1 MSGKHDDRL
10 REQCHAEQ
18 ATASASGDSQRGG
31 RLRRLRDRL
40 RAWWR
45 NPSIMR
51 AFFVYALVWLV
62 AASAVTLIAI
72 DALMEVYYRVSEEHR
87 SEHVEVNVGPYIYDA
102 QADELLRA
110 TPVYLQDF
118 YEQVVFVAFVNS
130 AQNYSSAGVVAG
142 GWNRDMQVVDA
153 TMGLLRSDPSYRVS
167 DWGGNYT
174 EDDYLQTDGTPY
186 DSEAT
191 VSVSDLPAYDARER
205 AERLQTV
212 EEFANTNL
220 GEDVV
225 LSNVA
230 YYVSLDEAS
239 YLTWIDWTLR
249 LVAGVGV
256 PIVAFGGLAV
266 LLFRRFYRRHIGGPL
281 SVLEAAADRIA
292 RQDLDFQIGAV
303 RGREL
308 GRLGA
313 AMEGMRSSLL
323 ATQRELW
330 RTAEDRRRLN
340 AAFAHDL
347 RTPVTVLKGTLEM
360 ARIKA
365 DRAGSGEDVRKTL
378 DTLSGQADRLESYA
392 QLMSRVT
399 KLEDR
404 EVMRSACAPSDVARV
419 LERQAAGYVATRGNG
434 CKLLFSLGGGMR
446 AAGAGD
452 GGVAAPDAGGAAEP
466 CPGHAAAPDAG
477 HAAGAGVGHAAGA
490 GVEHAAEPCPGH
502 AAAPCPEPLSIDMQ
516 LVEEVL
522 GNLLGNACDHAR
534 SKVAV
539 SVDLLQPEQGS
550 LAAGA
555 RGDVRLEL
563 VVTDDGRGFTAEALH
578 HGCDPFYSEAK
589 SAEHFGLGLNIA
601 RTLARLH
608 GGAVKLGNLEGGGAC
623 VTATF
628 AVDTNEENR

>member
-1 MSGKHDDRL
+1 MSGRQDDRL
-10 REQCHAEQ
+10 REQGQAER
-18 ATASASGDSQRGG
+18 ATASAAGDSQRGG

-40 RAWWR
+40 RVWWR

-62 AASAVTLIAI
+62 AASAVTLVAI

-87 SEHVEVNVGPYIYDA
+87 SEHVEVNAGPYIYDA
-102 QADELLRA
+102 QTDELLRA

-142 GWNRDMQVVDA
+142 GWNRDMQAVDA
-153 TMGLLRSDPSYRVS
+153 TMELLRSDPSYRVS

-174 EDDYLQTDGTPY
+174 ENDYLQTDGTPY
-186 DSEAT
+186 DPEAT

-360 ARIKA
+360 ARMKA

-404 EVMRSACAPSDVARV
+404 EVVRSACAPSDVARV
-419 LERQAAGYVATRGNG
+419 LERQAAGYVATSGNG
-434 CKLLFSLGGGMR
+434 CKLLFSLGDGMR

-452 GGVAAPDAGGAAEP
+452 GGAAAPDAGG
-466 CPGHAAAPDAG
+466 
-477 HAAGAGVGHAAGA
+477 AAGA
-490 GVEHAAEPCPGH
+490 GVEHAAGPCLEH
-502 AAAPCPEPLSIDMQ
+502 AAAPDAEHAAEPCPELLSIDMQ

-539 SVDLLQPEQGS
+539 SVDLLHPEQGS

-555 RGDVRLEL
+555 RGDVCLEL

-608 GGAVKLGNLEGGGAC
+608 GGAVDLGNLEGGGAC

>member
-1 MSGKHDDRL
+1 MSGRQDDRL
-10 REQCHAEQ
+10 QEQDQAER
-18 ATASASGDSQRGG
+18 ATASAVGDSQRGG

-40 RAWWR
+40 RVWWR

-62 AASAVTLIAI
+62 AASAVTLVAI

-87 SEHVEVNVGPYIYDA
+87 SEHVEVNAGPYIYDA
-102 QADELLRA
+102 QTDELLRA

-130 AQNYSSAGVVAG
+130 AQSYSSAGVVAG
-142 GWNRDMQVVDA
+142 GWNRDMQAVDA
-153 TMGLLRSDPSYRVS
+153 TMELLRSDPSYRVS

-174 EDDYLQTDGTPY
+174 ENDYLQTDGTPY
-186 DSEAT
+186 DPEAT

-239 YLTWIDWTLR
+239 YLTWIGWTLR

-360 ARIKA
+360 ARMKA
-365 DRAGSGEDVRKTL
+365 NRAGSGEDVRKTL

-434 CKLLFSLGGGMR
+434 CKLLFSLGDGMR

-452 GGVAAPDAGGAAEP
+452 GSVAVPDAGGAVGAGDGHVVVP
-466 CPGHAAAPDAG
+466 CP
-477 HAAGAGVGHAAGA
+477 
-490 GVEHAAEPCPGH
+490 ERAAES
-502 AAAPCPEPLSIDMQ
+502 CPEPLSIDMQ

-539 SVDLLQPEQGS
+539 SVDLLQSERGS
-550 LAAGA
+550 LPAES
-555 RGDVRLEL
+555 RNDVRLEL
-563 VVTDDGRGFTAEALH
+563 VVTDDGRGFTVEALH

-608 GGAVKLGNLEGGGAC
+608 GGAVELGNLEGGGAC

>member
-1 MSGKHDDRL
+1 MSGRQDDRL
-10 REQCHAEQ
+10 REQGQAERV
-18 ATASASGDSQRGG
+18 TASATGDSQRGG

-40 RAWWR
+40 RVWWR

-62 AASAVTLIAI
+62 AASAVTLVAI

-87 SEHVEVNVGPYIYDA
+87 SEHVEVNAGPYIYDA
-102 QADELLRA
+102 QTDELLRA

-142 GWNRDMQVVDA
+142 GWNRDMQAVDA
-153 TMGLLRSDPSYRVS
+153 TMELLRSDPSYRVS

-174 EDDYLQTDGTPY
+174 ENDYLQTDGTPY
-186 DSEAT
+186 DPEAT

-308 GRLGA
+308 GRLGT

-360 ARIKA
+360 ARMKA
-365 DRAGSGEDVRKTL
+365 NRAGSGEDVRKTL

-404 EVMRSACAPSDVARV
+404 EVMRSACAPSDVARI

-434 CKLLFSLGGGMR
+434 CKLLFSLGDAMR

-452 GGVAAPDAGGAAEP
+452 GSVAVPDAGG
-466 CPGHAAAPDAG
+466 
-477 HAAGAGVGHAAGA
+477 AAGAGVGHAA
-490 GVEHAAEPCPGH
+490 VPCPERAAEPDAER
-502 AAAPCPEPLSIDMQ
+502 AAEPCPEPLSIDMQ

-608 GGAVKLGNLEGGGAC
+608 GGAVELGNLEGGGAC

>member
-1 MSGKHDDRL
+1 MSGKQDDRL

-18 ATASASGDSQRGG
+18 ATASAAGDSQRGG

-87 SEHVEVNVGPYIYDA
+87 SEHVEVNAGPYIYDA

-130 AQNYSSAGVVAG
+130 AQNYSSTGVVAG
-142 GWNRDMQVVDA
+142 DWNRDMQVVDA
-153 TMGLLRSDPSYRVS
+153 TMELLRSDPSYRVS

-186 DSEAT
+186 DPEAT

-308 GRLGA
+308 RRLGA

-434 CKLLFSLGGGMR
+434 CKLLFSLGDGMR
-446 AAGAGD
+446 AAGVGD
-452 GGVAAPDAGGAAEP
+452 GGAAAPDAGG
-466 CPGHAAAPDAG
+466 
-477 HAAGAGVGHAAGA
+477 AAGA
-490 GVEHAAEPCPGH
+490 GVEHAAGPCLEH
-502 AAAPCPEPLSIDMQ
+502 AAVPDAEHAAEPCPEPLSIDMQ

-539 SVDLLQPEQGS
+539 SVDLLRPKQGS

-563 VVTDDGRGFTAEALH
+563 VITDDGRGFTAEALH

-608 GGAVKLGNLEGGGAC
+608 GGAVELGNLEGGGAC

>member
-1 MSGKHDDRL
+1 MSGKQDDRL

-18 ATASASGDSQRGG
+18 ATASAAGDSQRGG

-87 SEHVEVNVGPYIYDA
+87 SEHVEVNAGPYIYDA

-153 TMGLLRSDPSYRVS
+153 TMELLRSDPSYRVS

-186 DSEAT
+186 DPEAT

-239 YLTWIDWTLR
+239 YLTWVDWTLR

-281 SVLEAAADRIA
+281 AVLEAAADRIA

-434 CKLLFSLGGGMR
+434 CKLLFSLGDGMR

-452 GGVAAPDAGGAAEP
+452 GGAAAPDAGGAP
-466 CPGHAAAPDAG
+466 
-477 HAAGAGVGHAAGA
+477 GAGVGHVAGPCL
-490 GVEHAAEPCPGH
+490 EHAAEPCPGH

-522 GNLLGNACDHAR
+522 GNLLGNACGHAR

-555 RGDVRLEL
+555 RGDVCLEL

-578 HGCDPFYSEAK
+578 HGCDPLYSEAK

-608 GGAVKLGNLEGGGAC
+608 GGAVELGNLEGGGAC

-628 AVDTNEENR
+628 AVDTSEENR

>member
-1 MSGKHDDRL
+1 MSGRQDDRL
-10 REQCHAEQ
+10 REQGQAERV
-18 ATASASGDSQRGG
+18 TASAAGDSQRGG
-31 RLRRLRDRL
+31 RLRRLHDRL
-40 RAWWR
+40 RVWWR

-62 AASAVTLIAI
+62 AASAVTLVAI
-72 DALMEVYYRVSEEHR
+72 DALMEVYYRMSEEHR
-87 SEHVEVNVGPYIYDA
+87 SEHVEVNAGPYIYDA
-102 QADELLRA
+102 QTDELLRA

-153 TMGLLRSDPSYRVS
+153 TMELLRSDSSYRVS

-174 EDDYLQTDGTPY
+174 ENDYLQTDGIPY
-186 DSEAT
+186 DPEAT

-360 ARIKA
+360 ARMKA
-365 DRAGSGEDVRKTL
+365 ERAGSGEDVRKTL

-434 CKLLFSLGGGMR
+434 CKLLFSLGDGMR

-452 GGVAAPDAGGAAEP
+452 GSVAVPDAGSVAGAGDGHVVVPCPERAAEP
-466 CPGHAAAPDAG
+466 DA
-477 HAAGAGVGHAAGA
+477 
-490 GVEHAAEPCPGH
+490 ERAAES
-502 AAAPCPEPLSIDMQ
+502 CPEPLSIDMQ

-608 GGAVKLGNLEGGGAC
+608 GGAVELGNLEGGGAC

>member
-1 MSGKHDDRL
+1 MSGRQDDRL
-10 REQCHAEQ
+10 QEQGHAEQ
-18 ATASASGDSQRGG
+18 ATASAAGDSQRGG

-87 SEHVEVNVGPYIYDA
+87 SEHVEVNAGPYIYDA

-118 YEQVVFVAFVNS
+118 YEQVVFVAFTNS

-153 TMGLLRSDPSYRVS
+153 TMELLRSDSSYCVS

-186 DSEAT
+186 DPEAT

-292 RQDLDFQIGAV
+292 RQDLDFQIGVV

-340 AAFAHDL
+340 SAFAHDL

-404 EVMRSACAPSDVARV
+404 EVMRSTCAPSDVARV

-446 AAGAGD
+446 AAGVGD
-452 GGVAAPDAGGAAEP
+452 GSVAAPDAR
-466 CPGHAAAPDAG
+466 
-477 HAAGAGVGHAAGA
+477 GVAGA
-490 GVEHAAEPCPGH
+490 GVEHAAGPCLEHAAVPDAGHAAEPCP
-502 AAAPCPEPLSIDMQ
+502 ELLSIDMQ

-608 GGAVKLGNLEGGGAC
+608 GGAVELGNLEGGGAC

>member
-1 MSGKHDDRL
+1 MSGKHDDGL
-10 REQCHAEQ
+10 REQGHAEQ
-18 ATASASGDSQRGG
+18 ATASAAGDSQRGG

-40 RAWWR
+40 RVWWR

-87 SEHVEVNVGPYIYDA
+87 SEHVEVNAGPYIYDA
-102 QADELLRA
+102 QTDELLRA

-118 YEQVVFVAFVNS
+118 YEQVVFVAFTNS

-153 TMGLLRSDPSYRVS
+153 TMELLRSDPSYRVS

-174 EDDYLQTDGTPY
+174 ENDYLQTDGTPY
-186 DSEAT
+186 DPEAT

-239 YLTWIDWTLR
+239 YLTWVDWTLR

-419 LERQAAGYVATRGNG
+419 LERQAAGYVATSGNG
-434 CKLLFSLGGGMR
+434 CKLLFSLGDGMR
-446 AAGAGD
+446 AAGVGD
-452 GGVAAPDAGGAAEP
+452 GGVAAPGDGGA
-466 CPGHAAAPDAG
+466 
-477 HAAGAGVGHAAGA
+477 VGA
-490 GVEHAAEPCPGH
+490 GVEHAAEPCPEH
-502 AAAPCPEPLSIDMQ
+502 AAAPDVEHAAEPCPDLLSIDMQ

-539 SVDLLQPEQGS
+539 SVDLLQPKQGS

-555 RGDVRLEL
+555 RGDVCLEL
-563 VVTDDGRGFTAEALH
+563 VVADDGRGFTAEALH

-608 GGAVKLGNLEGGGAC
+608 GGAVELGNLEGGGAC

>member
-1 MSGKHDDRL
+1 MSGKQDDRL
-10 REQCHAEQ
+10 REQCHAER
-18 ATASASGDSQRGG
+18 ATASAAGDSQRGG

-87 SEHVEVNVGPYIYDA
+87 SEHVEVNAGPYIYDA
-102 QADELLRA
+102 QTDELLRA

-142 GWNRDMQVVDA
+142 GWNRDMQAVDA
-153 TMGLLRSDPSYRVS
+153 TMELLRSDPSYRVS

-174 EDDYLQTDGTPY
+174 ENDYLQTDGTPY
-186 DSEAT
+186 DPEAT

-266 LLFRRFYRRHIGGPL
+266 LLFRQFYRRHIGGPL

-378 DTLSGQADRLESYA
+378 DTLSGQANRLESYA

-434 CKLLFSLGGGMR
+434 CKLLFSLGDGMR

-452 GGVAAPDAGGAAEP
+452 GAAAAPDAGGAA
-466 CPGHAAAPDAG
+466 GAG
-477 HAAGAGVGHAAGA
+477 VEHAAGPCLEHAAVPDA
-490 GVEHAAEPCPGH
+490 EHAAEPCPGH

-539 SVDLLQPEQGS
+539 SVDLLQPKQGS

-555 RGDVRLEL
+555 RGDVCLEL

-608 GGAVKLGNLEGGGAC
+608 GGAVELGNLEGGGAC

>member
-1 MSGKHDDRL
+1 MSGRQDDRL
-10 REQCHAEQ
+10 QEQDQAER
-18 ATASASGDSQRGG
+18 ATASAVGDSQRGG

-40 RAWWR
+40 RVWWR

-62 AASAVTLIAI
+62 AASAVTLVAI

-87 SEHVEVNVGPYIYDA
+87 SEHVEVNAGPYIYDA
-102 QADELLRA
+102 QTDELLRA

-130 AQNYSSAGVVAG
+130 AQSYSSAGVVAG
-142 GWNRDMQVVDA
+142 GWNRDMQAVDA
-153 TMGLLRSDPSYRVS
+153 TMELLRSDPSYRVS

-174 EDDYLQTDGTPY
+174 ENDYLQTDGTPY
-186 DSEAT
+186 NPEAT

-239 YLTWIDWTLR
+239 YLTWIGWTLR

-360 ARIKA
+360 ARMKA
-365 DRAGSGEDVRKTL
+365 NRAGSGEDVRKTL

-434 CKLLFSLGGGMR
+434 CKLLFSLGDGMR

-452 GGVAAPDAGGAAEP
+452 GSVAVPDAGGAVGAGDGHVVVP
-466 CPGHAAAPDAG
+466 CP
-477 HAAGAGVGHAAGA
+477 
-490 GVEHAAEPCPGH
+490 ERAAES
-502 AAAPCPEPLSIDMQ
+502 CPEPLSIDMQ

-539 SVDLLQPEQGS
+539 SVDLLQSERGS
-550 LAAGA
+550 LPAES
-555 RGDVRLEL
+555 RNDVRLEL
-563 VVTDDGRGFTAEALH
+563 VVTDDGRGFTVEALH

-608 GGAVKLGNLEGGGAC
+608 GGAVELGNLEGGGAC

>member
-1 MSGKHDDRL
+1 MSGKQDDRL

-18 ATASASGDSQRGG
+18 ATASAAGDSQRGG

-62 AASAVTLIAI
+62 VASAVTLIAI

-87 SEHVEVNVGPYIYDA
+87 SEHVEVNAGPYIYDA
-102 QADELLRA
+102 QTDELLRA

-118 YEQVVFVAFVNS
+118 YEQVVFVAFTNS

-153 TMGLLRSDPSYRVS
+153 TMELLRSDPSYRVS

-186 DSEAT
+186 DPEAT

-360 ARIKA
+360 ARMKA

-419 LERQAAGYVATRGNG
+419 LERQAAGYVATSGNG

-452 GGVAAPDAGGAAEP
+452 GGAAAPDAGG
-466 CPGHAAAPDAG
+466 
-477 HAAGAGVGHAAGA
+477 AAGA
-490 GVEHAAEPCPGH
+490 GVEHAAGPCLAH
-502 AAAPCPEPLSIDMQ
+502 AALPGVEHAAEPCPEPLSIDMQ

-539 SVDLLQPEQGS
+539 SVDLLQPKQGS

-555 RGDVRLEL
+555 RGDVCLEL

-608 GGAVKLGNLEGGGAC
+608 GGAVELGNLEGGGAC

>member
-1 MSGKHDDRL
+1 MSGRQDDRL
-10 REQCHAEQ
+10 REQGQAER
-18 ATASASGDSQRGG
+18 ATASAAGDSQRGG
-31 RLRRLRDRL
+31 RLRRLRDWL
-40 RAWWR
+40 RVWWR

-62 AASAVTLIAI
+62 AASAVTLVAI

-87 SEHVEVNVGPYIYDA
+87 SEHVEVNAGPYIYDA
-102 QADELLRA
+102 QTDELLRA

-130 AQNYSSAGVVAG
+130 AQSYSSAGVVAG
-142 GWNRDMQVVDA
+142 GWNRDMQAVDA
-153 TMGLLRSDPSYRVS
+153 TMELLRSDPSYRVS

-174 EDDYLQTDGTPY
+174 ENDYLQTDGTPY
-186 DSEAT
+186 NPEAT

-239 YLTWIDWTLR
+239 YLTWIGWTLR

-308 GRLGA
+308 GRLGT
-313 AMEGMRSSLL
+313 AMGGMRSSLL

-360 ARIKA
+360 ARMKA
-365 DRAGSGEDVRKTL
+365 NRAGSGEDVRKTL

-404 EVMRSACAPSDVARV
+404 EVMRSACAPSDVARI

-434 CKLLFSLGGGMR
+434 CKLLFSLGDAMR
-446 AAGAGD
+446 AAGASD
-452 GGVAAPDAGGAAEP
+452 GSVAAPDAGGAAGAGD
-466 CPGHAAAPDAG
+466 GHVVVPDA
-477 HAAGAGVGHAAGA
+477 
-490 GVEHAAEPCPGH
+490 ERAAES
-502 AAAPCPEPLSIDMQ
+502 CPEPLSIDMQ

-608 GGAVKLGNLEGGGAC
+608 GGAVELGNLEGGGAC

>member
-1 MSGKHDDRL
+1 MSGRQDERL
-10 REQCHAEQ
+10 QEQGHAEQ
-18 ATASASGDSQRGG
+18 ATASAAGDSQRGG

-87 SEHVEVNVGPYIYDA
+87 SEHVEVNAGPYIYDA
-102 QADELLRA
+102 QTDELLRA

-118 YEQVVFVAFVNS
+118 YEQVVFVAFTNS

-153 TMGLLRSDPSYRVS
+153 TTELLRSDPSYRVS

-186 DSEAT
+186 DPEAT

-404 EVMRSACAPSDVARV
+404 EVVRSACAPSDVARV

-446 AAGAGD
+446 AAGVGAEH
-452 GGVAAPDAGGAAEP
+452 AAEPDAGG
-466 CPGHAAAPDAG
+466 
-477 HAAGAGVGHAAGA
+477 AAGA
-490 GVEHAAEPCPGH
+490 GVEHAAGPCLEHAAVPDAEHAVEPCP
-502 AAAPCPEPLSIDMQ
+502 ELLSIDMQ

-534 SKVAV
+534 SKVSV

-555 RGDVRLEL
+555 RDDVCLEL

-608 GGAVKLGNLEGGGAC
+608 GGAVELGNLEGGGAC

>member
-1 MSGKHDDRL
+1 MSGKQDDGL

-18 ATASASGDSQRGG
+18 ATASAAGDSQRGG

-87 SEHVEVNVGPYIYDA
+87 SEHVEVNAGPYIYDA
-102 QADELLRA
+102 QTDELLRA

-118 YEQVVFVAFVNS
+118 YEQVVFVAFTNS
-130 AQNYSSAGVVAG
+130 AQSYSSAGVVAG

-153 TMGLLRSDPSYRVS
+153 TMELLRSDPSYRVS

-186 DSEAT
+186 DPEAT
-191 VSVSDLPAYDARER
+191 VGVSDLPAYDARER
-205 AERLQTV
+205 SERLQTV

-323 ATQRELW
+323 AAQRELW
-330 RTAEDRRRLN
+330 CTAEDRRRLN

-360 ARIKA
+360 ARMKA

-404 EVMRSACAPSDVARV
+404 EVVRSACAPSDVARV

-434 CKLLFSLGGGMR
+434 CKLLFSLGDGMR

-452 GGVAAPDAGGAAEP
+452 GSVAAPDAGGV
-466 CPGHAAAPDAG
+466 
-477 HAAGAGVGHAAGA
+477 AGAGVEHAAGPCLEHA
-490 GVEHAAEPCPGH
+490 VVPDAEHAAEPCPGH
-502 AAAPCPEPLSIDMQ
+502 AAAPCPEPLTIDMQ

-539 SVDLLQPEQGS
+539 SVDLLQPKQGS

-555 RGDVRLEL
+555 RGDVCLEL

-608 GGAVKLGNLEGGGAC
+608 GGAVELGNLEGGGAC

>member
-1 MSGKHDDRL
+1 MSGKQDDRL

-18 ATASASGDSQRGG
+18 VTASAAGDSQRGG

-40 RAWWR
+40 LAWWR

-87 SEHVEVNVGPYIYDA
+87 SEHVEVNAGPYIYDA

-130 AQNYSSAGVVAG
+130 AQNYSSTGVVAG

-153 TMGLLRSDPSYRVS
+153 TMELLRSDPSHRVS

-186 DSEAT
+186 DPEAT

-347 RTPVTVLKGTLEM
+347 RTPVTVLKGALEM

-404 EVMRSACAPSDVARV
+404 EVVRSACAPSDVARV

-446 AAGAGD
+446 AAGV
-452 GGVAAPDAGGAAEP
+452 GVEHAAEPDAGGAAEP

-477 HAAGAGVGHAAGA
+477 HAA
-490 GVEHAAEPCPGH
+490 EPCPGR

-539 SVDLLQPEQGS
+539 SVDLLQPKQGS

-555 RGDVRLEL
+555 RGDVCLEL

-608 GGAVKLGNLEGGGAC
+608 GGAVELGNLEGGGAC

>member
-1 MSGKHDDRL
+1 MSGRQDDRL
-10 REQCHAEQ
+10 REQGQAERV
-18 ATASASGDSQRGG
+18 TASAAGDSQRGG

-40 RAWWR
+40 RVWWR

-62 AASAVTLIAI
+62 AASAVTLVAI

-87 SEHVEVNVGPYIYDA
+87 SEHVEVNAGPYIYDA
-102 QADELLRA
+102 QTDELLRA

-118 YEQVVFVAFVNS
+118 YEQVVFVAFTNS
-130 AQNYSSAGVVAG
+130 AQSYSSAGVVAG

-153 TMGLLRSDPSYRVS
+153 TMELLRSDPSYRVS
-167 DWGGNYT
+167 DWGGNYA
-174 EDDYLQTDGTPY
+174 EDDYLQTDGAPY

-256 PIVAFGGLAV
+256 PIVVFGGLAV

-360 ARIKA
+360 ARMKA

-378 DTLSGQADRLESYA
+378 ETLSGQADRLESYA

-419 LERQAAGYVATRGNG
+419 LERQAAGYVATCGNG
-434 CKLLFSLGGGMR
+434 CKLLFSLGDGMR
-446 AAGAGD
+446 AVGAGD
-452 GGVAAPDAGGAAEP
+452 GSVAAPDAGS
-466 CPGHAAAPDAG
+466 
-477 HAAGAGVGHAAGA
+477 VAGA
-490 GVEHAAEPCPGH
+490 GVEHAAEPCPEH
-502 AAAPCPEPLSIDMQ
+502 AAAPDAGGAVGPCPEPLSIDMQ
-516 LVEEVL
+516 LIEEVL

-534 SKVAV
+534 SKVTV
-539 SVDLLQPEQGS
+539 SVDLLQPERGS
-550 LAAGA
+550 LSAES

-608 GGAVKLGNLEGGGAC
+608 GGEVELGNLEGGGAC

>member
-1 MSGKHDDRL
+1 MSGKQDDGL

-18 ATASASGDSQRGG
+18 ATASAAGDSQRGG

-87 SEHVEVNVGPYIYDA
+87 SEHVEVNAGPYIYDA

-153 TMGLLRSDPSYRVS
+153 TMELLRSDPSYRVS

-186 DSEAT
+186 DPEAT

-249 LVAGVGV
+249 LVTGVGV

-308 GRLGA
+308 RRLGA

-360 ARIKA
+360 ARMKA

-404 EVMRSACAPSDVARV
+404 EVMRSACAPSDVVRV

-434 CKLLFSLGGGMR
+434 CKLLFSLGDGMR

-452 GGVAAPDAGGAAEP
+452 GGAAAPDAGGV
-466 CPGHAAAPDAG
+466 
-477 HAAGAGVGHAAGA
+477 AGAGVEHAAGLCLEHA
-490 GVEHAAEPCPGH
+490 AVPDAEHAAEPCPGH

-608 GGAVKLGNLEGGGAC
+608 GGAVELGNLEGGGAC

>member
-1 MSGKHDDRL
+1 MSGKQDDRL

-18 ATASASGDSQRGG
+18 VTASAAGDSQRGG

-62 AASAVTLIAI
+62 AASAVTLVAI
-72 DALMEVYYRVSEEHR
+72 DALMEVCYRVSEEHR
-87 SEHVEVNVGPYIYDA
+87 SEHVEVNAGPYIYDA

-118 YEQVVFVAFVNS
+118 YEQVVFVAFTNS
-130 AQNYSSAGVVAG
+130 AQNYSSADVVAG

-153 TMGLLRSDPSYRVS
+153 TMELLRSDPSYRVS

-281 SVLEAAADRIA
+281 AVLEAAADRIA

-434 CKLLFSLGGGMR
+434 CKLLFSLGDGMR
-446 AAGAGD
+446 AAGVGD
-452 GGVAAPDAGGAAEP
+452 GGAAAPDAGG
-466 CPGHAAAPDAG
+466 
-477 HAAGAGVGHAAGA
+477 AAGA
-490 GVEHAAEPCPGH
+490 GVEHAAGPCLEHVAVPGVEHAAEPCP
-502 AAAPCPEPLSIDMQ
+502 ELLSIDMQ

-539 SVDLLQPEQGS
+539 SVDLLQPKQGS

-589 SAEHFGLGLNIA
+589 SAKHFGLGLNIA

-608 GGAVKLGNLEGGGAC
+608 GGAVELGNLEGGGAC

>member
-1 MSGKHDDRL
+1 MSGKQDDRL

-18 ATASASGDSQRGG
+18 ATASAAGDSQRRG

-87 SEHVEVNVGPYIYDA
+87 SEHVEVNAGPYIYDA
-102 QADELLRA
+102 QTDELLRA

-118 YEQVVFVAFVNS
+118 YEQVVFVAFTNS

-153 TMGLLRSDPSYRVS
+153 TMELLRSDPSYRVS

-174 EDDYLQTDGTPY
+174 ENDYLQTDGTPY
-186 DSEAT
+186 DPEAT

-239 YLTWIDWTLR
+239 YLAWIDWTLR

-256 PIVAFGGLAV
+256 PIVAFGGFAV

-360 ARIKA
+360 ARMKA

-419 LERQAAGYVATRGNG
+419 LERQAAGYVATSGNG

-452 GGVAAPDAGGAAEP
+452 GGAAAPDAGGA
-466 CPGHAAAPDAG
+466 
-477 HAAGAGVGHAAGA
+477 VGA
-490 GVEHAAEPCPGH
+490 GVEHAAVPDAEHAAEPCPDL
-502 AAAPCPEPLSIDMQ
+502 LSIDMQ

-539 SVDLLQPEQGS
+539 SVDLLHPEQGS

-555 RGDVRLEL
+555 RGDVCLEL

-608 GGAVKLGNLEGGGAC
+608 GGAVELGNLEGGGAC

>member
-1 MSGKHDDRL
+1 MSGRQDDRL
-10 REQCHAEQ
+10 QEQDQAER
-18 ATASASGDSQRGG
+18 ATASAVGDSQRGG

-40 RAWWR
+40 RVWWR

-62 AASAVTLIAI
+62 AASAVTLVAI

-87 SEHVEVNVGPYIYDA
+87 SEHVEVNAGPYIYDA
-102 QADELLRA
+102 QTDELLRA

-130 AQNYSSAGVVAG
+130 AQSYSSAGVVAG
-142 GWNRDMQVVDA
+142 GWNRDMQAVDA
-153 TMGLLRSDPSYRVS
+153 TMELLRSDPSYRVS

-174 EDDYLQTDGTPY
+174 ENDYLQTDGTPY
-186 DSEAT
+186 NPEAT

-239 YLTWIDWTLR
+239 YLTWIGWTLR

-360 ARIKA
+360 ARMKA
-365 DRAGSGEDVRKTL
+365 SRAGSGEDVRKTL

-434 CKLLFSLGGGMR
+434 CKLLFSLGDGMR

-452 GGVAAPDAGGAAEP
+452 GSVAVPDAGSV
-466 CPGHAAAPDAG
+466 
-477 HAAGAGVGHAAGA
+477 AGAGDGHVVVPDA
-490 GVEHAAEPCPGH
+490 ERAAES
-502 AAAPCPEPLSIDMQ
+502 CPEPLSIDMQ

-539 SVDLLQPEQGS
+539 SVDLLQSERGS
-550 LAAGA
+550 LPAES
-555 RGDVRLEL
+555 RNDVRLEL
-563 VVTDDGRGFTAEALH
+563 VVTDDGRGFTVEALH

-608 GGAVKLGNLEGGGAC
+608 GGAVELGNLEGGGAC

>member
-1 MSGKHDDRL
+1 MSGKQDDRL
-10 REQCHAEQ
+10 REQCHAER
-18 ATASASGDSQRGG
+18 ATASAAGDSQRGG

-87 SEHVEVNVGPYIYDA
+87 SEHVEVNAGPYIYDA

-118 YEQVVFVAFVNS
+118 YEQAVFVAFTNS
-130 AQNYSSAGVVAG
+130 AQNYSSTGVVAG

-153 TMGLLRSDPSYRVS
+153 TMELLRSDPSYRVS

-174 EDDYLQTDGTPY
+174 EDDYLQTDGIPY

-281 SVLEAAADRIA
+281 AVLETAADRIA

-360 ARIKA
+360 ARMKA

-378 DTLSGQADRLESYA
+378 DTLSGQANRLESYA

-434 CKLLFSLGGGMR
+434 CKLLFSLGDGMR

-452 GGVAAPDAGGAAEP
+452 GGAAAPDAGGAA
-466 CPGHAAAPDAG
+466 GAG
-477 HAAGAGVGHAAGA
+477 VEHAAGPCLEHAAVPDA
-490 GVEHAAEPCPGH
+490 EHAAEPCPGH

-539 SVDLLQPEQGS
+539 SVDLLQPKQGS
-550 LAAGA
+550 LVAGA
-555 RGDVRLEL
+555 RCDVCLEL

-608 GGAVKLGNLEGGGAC
+608 GGAVELGNLEGGGAC

>member
-1 MSGKHDDRL
+1 MSGKQDDRL

-18 ATASASGDSQRGG
+18 ATASAAGDSQRGG

-87 SEHVEVNVGPYIYDA
+87 SEHVEVNAGPYIYDA
-102 QADELLRA
+102 QTDELLRA

-118 YEQVVFVAFVNS
+118 YEQVVFVAFTNS

-153 TMGLLRSDPSYRVS
+153 TMELLRSDPSYRVS

-174 EDDYLQTDGTPY
+174 ENDYLQTDGTPY
-186 DSEAT
+186 DPEAT

-256 PIVAFGGLAV
+256 PIVAFGGFAV

-360 ARIKA
+360 ARMKA

-434 CKLLFSLGGGMR
+434 CKLLFSLGDGMR
-446 AAGAGD
+446 AAGAGV
-452 GGVAAPDAGGAAEP
+452 GG
-466 CPGHAAAPDAG
+466 AAAPDAG
-477 HAAGAGVGHAAGA
+477 SAAGA
-490 GVEHAAEPCPGH
+490 GVEHAAGPCLEHAAVPDTEHAAEPCP
-502 AAAPCPEPLSIDMQ
+502 ELLSIDMQ

-608 GGAVKLGNLEGGGAC
+608 GGAVELGNLEGGGAC

>member
-1 MSGKHDDRL
+1 MSGKQDDRL

-18 ATASASGDSQRGG
+18 VTASAAGDSQRGG

-87 SEHVEVNVGPYIYDA
+87 SEHVEVNAGPYIYDA
-102 QADELLRA
+102 QTDELLRA

-153 TMGLLRSDPSYRVS
+153 TMELLRSDPSYRVS

-174 EDDYLQTDGTPY
+174 ENDYLQTDGTPY
-186 DSEAT
+186 DPEAT

-256 PIVAFGGLAV
+256 PIVAFGGFAV

-360 ARIKA
+360 ARMKA

-419 LERQAAGYVATRGNG
+419 LERQAAGYVATSGNG

-452 GGVAAPDAGGAAEP
+452 GGAAAPDAGGA
-466 CPGHAAAPDAG
+466 
-477 HAAGAGVGHAAGA
+477 VGA
-490 GVEHAAEPCPGH
+490 GVEHAAVPDAEHAAEPCPDL
-502 AAAPCPEPLSIDMQ
+502 LSIDMQ

-534 SKVAV
+534 SKVSV

-555 RGDVRLEL
+555 RGDVCLEL

-608 GGAVKLGNLEGGGAC
+608 GGAVELGNLEGGGAC

>member
-1 MSGKHDDRL
+1 MSGRQDDRL
-10 REQCHAEQ
+10 REQGQAER
-18 ATASASGDSQRGG
+18 ATASAAGDSQRGG

-40 RAWWR
+40 RVWWR

-62 AASAVTLIAI
+62 AASAVTLVAI

-102 QADELLRA
+102 QTDELLRA

-130 AQNYSSAGVVAG
+130 AQSYSSAGVVAG
-142 GWNRDMQVVDA
+142 GWNRDMQAVDA
-153 TMGLLRSDPSYRVS
+153 TMELLRSDPSYRVS

-174 EDDYLQTDGTPY
+174 ENDYLQTDGTPY
-186 DSEAT
+186 NPEAT

-239 YLTWIDWTLR
+239 YLTWIGWTLR

-360 ARIKA
+360 ARMKA

-404 EVMRSACAPSDVARV
+404 EVMRSTCAPSDVARV
-419 LERQAAGYVATRGNG
+419 LERQASGYVATRGNG
-434 CKLLFSLGGGMR
+434 CKLLFSLGDGMR

-452 GGVAAPDAGGAAEP
+452 GSAAGADAGG
-466 CPGHAAAPDAG
+466 
-477 HAAGAGVGHAAGA
+477 AAGA
-490 GVEHAAEPCPGH
+490 GVEHAAAPDAER
-502 AAAPCPEPLSIDMQ
+502 AAEPCPEPLSIDMQ

-563 VVTDDGRGFTAEALH
+563 VVTDDGHGFTAEALH

-608 GGAVKLGNLEGGGAC
+608 GGAVELGNLEGGGAC
-623 VTATF
+623 VKATF

>member
-1 MSGKHDDRL
+1 MSGRQDDRL
-10 REQCHAEQ
+10 REQGQAER
-18 ATASASGDSQRGG
+18 ATASAAGDSQRGG

-40 RAWWR
+40 RVWWR

-62 AASAVTLIAI
+62 AASAVTLVAI

-87 SEHVEVNVGPYIYDA
+87 SEHVEVNAGPYIYDA

-153 TMGLLRSDPSYRVS
+153 TMELLRSDPSYRAS

-174 EDDYLQTDGTPY
+174 ENDYLQTDGTPY
-186 DSEAT
+186 DPEAT

-225 LSNVA
+225 LSNAA

-360 ARIKA
+360 ARMKA
-365 DRAGSGEDVRKTL
+365 NRAGSGEDVRKTL

-434 CKLLFSLGGGMR
+434 CKLLFSLGDGMR

-452 GGVAAPDAGGAAEP
+452 GSVAVPDAGGAVGAGD
-466 CPGHAAAPDAG
+466 GHVVVPDA
-477 HAAGAGVGHAAGA
+477 
-490 GVEHAAEPCPGH
+490 ERAAE
-502 AAAPCPEPLSIDMQ
+502 PCPEPLSIDMQ

-534 SKVAV
+534 SKVTV

-555 RGDVRLEL
+555 RGDMRLEL

-608 GGAVKLGNLEGGGAC
+608 GGAVELGNLEGGGAC

>member
-1 MSGKHDDRL
+1 MSGRQDDRL
-10 REQCHAEQ
+10 REQGQAER
-18 ATASASGDSQRGG
+18 ATASAAGDSRRGD

-40 RAWWR
+40 RVWWR

-62 AASAVTLIAI
+62 AASAVTLVAI

-87 SEHVEVNVGPYIYDA
+87 SEHVEVNAGPYIYDA

-153 TMGLLRSDPSYRVS
+153 TMELLRSDSSYRVS

-174 EDDYLQTDGTPY
+174 ENDYLQTDGTPY
-186 DSEAT
+186 NPEAT

-308 GRLGA
+308 GRLGT

-360 ARIKA
+360 ARMKA

-404 EVMRSACAPSDVARV
+404 EVMRSACARLRARH
-419 LERQAAGYVATRGNG
+419 
-434 CKLLFSLGGGMR
+434 F
-446 AAGAGD
+446 
-452 GGVAAPDAGGAAEP
+452 
-466 CPGHAAAPDAG
+466 HA
-477 HAAGAGVGHAAGA
+477 
-490 GVEHAAEPCPGH
+490 
-502 AAAPCPEPLSIDMQ
+502 
-516 LVEEVL
+516 VL
-522 GNLLGNACDHAR
+522 GKIR
-534 SKVAV
+534 
-539 SVDLLQPEQGS
+539 
-550 LAAGA
+550 
-555 RGDVRLEL
+555 
-563 VVTDDGRGFTAEALH
+563 
-578 HGCDPFYSEAK
+578 
-589 SAEHFGLGLNIA
+589 
-601 RTLARLH
+601 
-608 GGAVKLGNLEGGGAC
+608 
-623 VTATF
+623 
-628 AVDTNEENR
+628 

>member
-1 MSGKHDDRL
+1 MSGKQDDRL
-10 REQCHAEQ
+10 REQGHAEQ
-18 ATASASGDSQRGG
+18 ATASAAGDSQRGG

-72 DALMEVYYRVSEEHR
+72 DALMEVCCRVSEEHR

-102 QADELLRA
+102 QTDELLRA

-118 YEQVVFVAFVNS
+118 YEQVVFVAFTNS

-153 TMGLLRSDPSYRVS
+153 TMELLRSDLSYRVS

-174 EDDYLQTDGTPY
+174 EDEYLQTDGTPY
-186 DSEAT
+186 DPEAT

-256 PIVAFGGLAV
+256 PIVVFGGLAV

-360 ARIKA
+360 ARMKA

-378 DTLSGQADRLESYA
+378 ETLSGQADRLESYA

-419 LERQAAGYVATRGNG
+419 LERQAAGYVATCGNG
-434 CKLLFSLGGGMR
+434 CKLLFSLGDGMR
-446 AAGAGD
+446 AVGAGD
-452 GGVAAPDAGGAAEP
+452 GG
-466 CPGHAAAPDAG
+466 AAAPDAG
-477 HAAGAGVGHAAGA
+477 SVAGA

-502 AAAPCPEPLSIDMQ
+502 AAAPDAGGAVGPCPEPLSIDMQ

-534 SKVAV
+534 SKVTV
-539 SVDLLQPEQGS
+539 SVDLPQPERGS
-550 LAAGA
+550 LPAES

-608 GGAVKLGNLEGGGAC
+608 GGEVELGNLEGGGAC

>member
-1 MSGKHDDRL
+1 MSGKQDDRL
-10 REQCHAEQ
+10 REQDQAER
-18 ATASASGDSQRGG
+18 ATASAAGDSQRGG

-62 AASAVTLIAI
+62 AASAVTLVAI

-87 SEHVEVNVGPYIYDA
+87 SEHVEVNAGPYIYDA
-102 QADELLRA
+102 QTDELLRA

-153 TMGLLRSDPSYRVS
+153 TMELLRSDPSYRVS

-174 EDDYLQTDGTPY
+174 ENDYLQADGAPY
-186 DSEAT
+186 DPEVT

-266 LLFRRFYRRHIGGPL
+266 LLFRRFYRRHIGSPL

-308 GRLGA
+308 RRLGT

-323 ATQRELW
+323 AAQRELW

-360 ARIKA
+360 ARMKA

-404 EVMRSACAPSDVARV
+404 EVVRSLCAPADIANA

-434 CKLLFSLGGGMR
+434 CKLLFSLGDGMC

-452 GGVAAPDAGGAAEP
+452 GSASEPDAGG
-466 CPGHAAAPDAG
+466 
-477 HAAGAGVGHAAGA
+477 AAGA
-490 GVEHAAEPCPGH
+490 GVEHAAAPDAEH

-534 SKVAV
+534 SKVVV
-539 SVDLLQPEQGS
+539 SVDLLHPEQGS

-563 VVTDDGRGFTAEALH
+563 VVTDDGHGFTAEALH

-608 GGAVKLGNLEGGGAC
+608 GGAVELGNLEGGGAC
-623 VTATF
+623 VKATF

>member
-1 MSGKHDDRL
+1 MSGRQDDRL
-10 REQCHAEQ
+10 REQGQAER
-18 ATASASGDSQRGG
+18 ATASAAGDSQRGG

-40 RAWWR
+40 RVWWR

-62 AASAVTLIAI
+62 AASAVTLVAI

-87 SEHVEVNVGPYIYDA
+87 SEHVEVNAGPYIYDA
-102 QADELLRA
+102 QTDELLRA

-130 AQNYSSAGVVAG
+130 AQSYSSAGVVAG
-142 GWNRDMQVVDA
+142 GWNRDMQAVDA
-153 TMGLLRSDPSYRVS
+153 TMELLRSDPSYRVS

-174 EDDYLQTDGTPY
+174 ENDYLQTDGTPY
-186 DSEAT
+186 NPEAT

-239 YLTWIDWTLR
+239 YLTWIGWTLR

-360 ARIKA
+360 ARMKA
-365 DRAGSGEDVRKTL
+365 SRAGSGEDVRKTL

-404 EVMRSACAPSDVARV
+404 EVMRLACAPSDVARV

-434 CKLLFSLGGGMR
+434 CKLLFSLGDGMR
-446 AAGAGD
+446 AAGASD
-452 GGVAAPDAGGAAEP
+452 GSVAVPDAGSV
-466 CPGHAAAPDAG
+466 
-477 HAAGAGVGHAAGA
+477 AGAGDGHVVVPDA
-490 GVEHAAEPCPGH
+490 ERAAES
-502 AAAPCPEPLSIDMQ
+502 CPEPLSIDMQ

-539 SVDLLQPEQGS
+539 SVDLLQSERGS
-550 LAAGA
+550 LPAES
-555 RGDVRLEL
+555 RNDVRLEL
-563 VVTDDGRGFTAEALH
+563 VVTDDGRGFTVEALH
-578 HGCDPFYSEAK
+578 HGCDSFYSEAK

-608 GGAVKLGNLEGGGAC
+608 GGAVELGNLEGGGAC

>member
-1 MSGKHDDRL
+1 MSGKQDDRL

-18 ATASASGDSQRGG
+18 ATASAAGDSQRGG

-72 DALMEVYYRVSEEHR
+72 DALMEVYYRVSDEHR
-87 SEHVEVNVGPYIYDA
+87 SEHVEVNGGPYIYDA

-118 YEQVVFVAFVNS
+118 YEQVVFVAFTNS
-130 AQNYSSAGVVAG
+130 AQSYSSAGVVAG

-153 TMGLLRSDPSYRVS
+153 TMELLRSDPSYRVS

-186 DSEAT
+186 DPEAT
-191 VSVSDLPAYDARER
+191 VSVSDLPAYDAREV

-281 SVLEAAADRIA
+281 TVLEAAADRIA

-360 ARIKA
+360 ARMKA

-378 DTLSGQADRLESYA
+378 DTLSGQANRLESYA

-404 EVMRSACAPSDVARV
+404 EVMRSACAPSDVVRV
-419 LERQAAGYVATRGNG
+419 LKRQAAGYVATRGNG
-434 CKLLFSLGGGMR
+434 CKLLFSLGDGMR

-452 GGVAAPDAGGAAEP
+452 GGAVGAGVEHAAGP
-466 CPGHAAAPDAG
+466 CLEHAAAPDAG
-477 HAAGAGVGHAAGA
+477 HAAEPCPEHAAVPDA
-490 GVEHAAEPCPGH
+490 EHAAE
-502 AAAPCPEPLSIDMQ
+502 PCPEPLSIDMQ

-608 GGAVKLGNLEGGGAC
+608 GGAVELGNLEGGGAC

>member
-1 MSGKHDDRL
+1 MSGRQDDRL
-10 REQCHAEQ
+10 REQGQAER
-18 ATASASGDSQRGG
+18 ATASAAGDSQRGG

-40 RAWWR
+40 RVWWR

-62 AASAVTLIAI
+62 AASAVTLVAI

-87 SEHVEVNVGPYIYDA
+87 SEHVEVNAGPYIYDA
-102 QADELLRA
+102 QTDELLRA

-142 GWNRDMQVVDA
+142 GWNRDMQAVDA
-153 TMGLLRSDPSYRVS
+153 TMELLRSDSSYRVS

-174 EDDYLQTDGTPY
+174 ENDYLQTDGIPY
-186 DSEAT
+186 DPEAT

-239 YLTWIDWTLR
+239 YLTWIGWTLR

-360 ARIKA
+360 ARMKA
-365 DRAGSGEDVRKTL
+365 SRAGSGEDVRKTL

-419 LERQAAGYVATRGNG
+419 LERQAAGYVATRGSG
-434 CKLLFSLGGGMR
+434 CKLLFSLGDGMR

-452 GGVAAPDAGGAAEP
+452 GSVAAPDAGGAA
-466 CPGHAAAPDAG
+466 
-477 HAAGAGVGHAAGA
+477 GAGVGHVAEPDA
-490 GVEHAAEPCPGH
+490 ERAAE
-502 AAAPCPEPLSIDMQ
+502 PCPEPLSIDMQ

-608 GGAVKLGNLEGGGAC
+608 GGAVELGNLEGGGAC

>member
-18 ATASASGDSQRGG
+18 ATASAAGDSPRGG

-62 AASAVTLIAI
+62 AASVVTLIAI

-87 SEHVEVNVGPYIYDA
+87 SEHVEVNAGPYIYDA
-102 QADELLRA
+102 QTDELLRA

-118 YEQVVFVAFVNS
+118 YEQVVFVAFTNS

-153 TMGLLRSDPSYRVS
+153 TMELLRSDPSYRVS

-186 DSEAT
+186 DPEAT

-434 CKLLFSLGGGMR
+434 CKLLFSLGDGMR

-452 GGVAAPDAGGAAEP
+452 GG
-466 CPGHAAAPDAG
+466 AAAPDAG
-477 HAAGAGVGHAAGA
+477 SAAGA
-490 GVEHAAEPCPGH
+490 GVEHAAGPCLEHAAVPDAEHAAEPCP
-502 AAAPCPEPLSIDMQ
+502 ELLSIDMQ

-539 SVDLLQPEQGS
+539 SVDLLQPKQGS

-555 RGDVRLEL
+555 RGDVCLEL

-608 GGAVKLGNLEGGGAC
+608 GGAVELGNLEGGGAC

>member
-1 MSGKHDDRL
+1 MSGRQDDRL
-10 REQCHAEQ
+10 REQGQAER
-18 ATASASGDSQRGG
+18 ATASAAGDSQRGG

-40 RAWWR
+40 RVWWR

-62 AASAVTLIAI
+62 AASAVTLVAI

-87 SEHVEVNVGPYIYDA
+87 SEHVEVNAGPYIYDA
-102 QADELLRA
+102 QTDELLRA

-142 GWNRDMQVVDA
+142 GWNRDMQAVDA
-153 TMGLLRSDPSYRVS
+153 TMELLRSDPSYRVS

-186 DSEAT
+186 DPEAT

-360 ARIKA
+360 ARMKA
-365 DRAGSGEDVRKTL
+365 NRAGSGEDVRKTL

-434 CKLLFSLGGGMR
+434 CKLLLSLGDGMR

-452 GGVAAPDAGGAAEP
+452 GSVAVPDAGSVAGAGDGHVVVPCPERAAEP
-466 CPGHAAAPDAG
+466 CPE
-477 HAAGAGVGHAAGA
+477 HAAGPCP
-490 GVEHAAEPCPGH
+490 ERAAES
-502 AAAPCPEPLSIDMQ
+502 CPEPLSIDMQ

-539 SVDLLQPEQGS
+539 SVDLLQPEQDS
-550 LAAGA
+550 FAAGA

-608 GGAVKLGNLEGGGAC
+608 GGAVELGNLEGGGAC

>member
-1 MSGKHDDRL
+1 MSGRQDDRL
-10 REQCHAEQ
+10 REQGQAER
-18 ATASASGDSQRGG
+18 ATASAAGDSQRGG

-40 RAWWR
+40 RVWWR

-62 AASAVTLIAI
+62 AASAVTLVAI

-87 SEHVEVNVGPYIYDA
+87 SEHVEVNAGPYIYDA
-102 QADELLRA
+102 QTDELLRA

-153 TMGLLRSDPSYRVS
+153 TMELLRSDSSYRVS

-174 EDDYLQTDGTPY
+174 ENDYLQTDGTPY
-186 DSEAT
+186 DPEAT

-239 YLTWIDWTLR
+239 YLTWIGWTLR

-308 GRLGA
+308 GRLGT

-360 ARIKA
+360 ARMKA
-365 DRAGSGEDVRKTL
+365 NRAGSGEDVRKTL

-419 LERQAAGYVATRGNG
+419 LERQAAGYVATRGSG
-434 CKLLFSLGGGMR
+434 CKLLFSLGDGMR

-452 GGVAAPDAGGAAEP
+452 GSVAAPDAGSV
-466 CPGHAAAPDAG
+466 
-477 HAAGAGVGHAAGA
+477 AGAGDGHVVVPDA
-490 GVEHAAEPCPGH
+490 ERAAE
-502 AAAPCPEPLSIDMQ
+502 PCPEPLSIDMQ

-534 SKVAV
+534 SKVTV

-608 GGAVKLGNLEGGGAC
+608 GGAVELGNLEGGGAC

>member
-1 MSGKHDDRL
+1 MSGKQDDRL

-18 ATASASGDSQRGG
+18 VTASAAGDSQRGG

-87 SEHVEVNVGPYIYDA
+87 SEHVEVNAGAYIYDA
-102 QADELLRA
+102 QTDELLRA

-118 YEQVVFVAFVNS
+118 YEQVVFVAFTNS

-153 TMGLLRSDPSYRVS
+153 TMELLRSDPSYRVS

-174 EDDYLQTDGTPY
+174 ENDYLQTDGTPY
-186 DSEAT
+186 DPEAT

-212 EEFANTNL
+212 EEFASTNL

-256 PIVAFGGLAV
+256 PIVAFGGFAV

-360 ARIKA
+360 ARMKA

-434 CKLLFSLGGGMR
+434 CKLLFSLGDGMR
-446 AAGAGD
+446 AAGAGV
-452 GGVAAPDAGGAAEP
+452 GG
-466 CPGHAAAPDAG
+466 AAAPDAG
-477 HAAGAGVGHAAGA
+477 SAAGAGFEHAAGPCLEHA
-490 GVEHAAEPCPGH
+490 AVPDTEHAAEPCP
-502 AAAPCPEPLSIDMQ
+502 ELLSIDMQ

-608 GGAVKLGNLEGGGAC
+608 GGAVELGNLEGGGAC

>member
-1 MSGKHDDRL
+1 MSGRQDDRL
-10 REQCHAEQ
+10 REQGQAER
-18 ATASASGDSQRGG
+18 ATASAAGDSQRGG

-40 RAWWR
+40 RVWWR

-62 AASAVTLIAI
+62 AASAVTLVAI

-87 SEHVEVNVGPYIYDA
+87 SEHVEVNAGPYIYDA
-102 QADELLRA
+102 QTDELLRA

-153 TMGLLRSDPSYRVS
+153 TMELLRSDPSYRVS

-174 EDDYLQTDGTPY
+174 ENDYLQTDGIPY
-186 DSEAT
+186 DPEAT

-266 LLFRRFYRRHIGGPL
+266 LLFRRFYRRHVGGPL

-360 ARIKA
+360 ARMKA

-404 EVMRSACAPSDVARV
+404 EVMRSTCAPSDVARV

-434 CKLLFSLGGGMR
+434 CKLLFSLGDGMR
-446 AAGAGD
+446 AAGAGA
-452 GGVAAPDAGGAAEP
+452 GSVAAPDAGGAA
-466 CPGHAAAPDAG
+466 
-477 HAAGAGVGHAAGA
+477 GA
-490 GVEHAAEPCPGH
+490 GVEHAAAPDAER
-502 AAAPCPEPLSIDMQ
+502 AAEPCPEPLSIDMQ

-608 GGAVKLGNLEGGGAC
+608 GGAVELGNLEGGGAC

>member
-1 MSGKHDDRL
+1 MSGRQDDRL
-10 REQCHAEQ
+10 REQGQAER
-18 ATASASGDSQRGG
+18 ATASAAGDSQRGG

-40 RAWWR
+40 RVWWR

-62 AASAVTLIAI
+62 AASAVTLVAI
-72 DALMEVYYRVSEEHR
+72 DALMEVYYRVSEEHQ
-87 SEHVEVNVGPYIYDA
+87 SEHVEVNAGPYIYDA
-102 QADELLRA
+102 QTDELLRA

-142 GWNRDMQVVDA
+142 GWNRDMQAVDA
-153 TMGLLRSDPSYRVS
+153 TMELLRSDPSYRVS

-174 EDDYLQTDGTPY
+174 ENDYLQNDGTPY
-186 DSEAT
+186 NPEAT

-239 YLTWIDWTLR
+239 YLTWIGWTLR

-360 ARIKA
+360 ARMKA
-365 DRAGSGEDVRKTL
+365 SRAGSGEDVRKTL

-404 EVMRSACAPSDVARV
+404 EVMRLACAPSDVARV

-434 CKLLFSLGGGMR
+434 CKLLFSLGDGMR
-446 AAGAGD
+446 AAGASD
-452 GGVAAPDAGGAAEP
+452 GY
-466 CPGHAAAPDAG
+466 AAAPDTEG
-477 HAAGAGVGHAAGA
+477 AAGAGVGHAAEPDA
-490 GVEHAAEPCPGH
+490 ERAAE
-502 AAAPCPEPLSIDMQ
+502 PCPEPLSIDMQ

-539 SVDLLQPEQGS
+539 SVDLLQPEQDS
-550 LAAGA
+550 FAAGA

-608 GGAVKLGNLEGGGAC
+608 GGAVELGNLEGGGAC

-628 AVDTNEENR
+628 AVDMNEENR

>member
-1 MSGKHDDRL
+1 MSGKQDDRL

-72 DALMEVYYRVSEEHR
+72 DALMEVYYRVLEEHR
-87 SEHVEVNVGPYIYDA
+87 SEHVEVNAGPYIYDA
-102 QADELLRA
+102 QTDELLRA

-118 YEQVVFVAFVNS
+118 YEQVVFVAFTNS
-130 AQNYSSAGVVAG
+130 AQGYSSAGVVAG

-153 TMGLLRSDPSYRVS
+153 TMELLRSDPSYRVS

-186 DSEAT
+186 DPEAT
-191 VSVSDLPAYDARER
+191 VSVSDLPAYDTRER

-360 ARIKA
+360 ARMKA
-365 DRAGSGEDVRKTL
+365 SRAGSGEDVRKTL

-434 CKLLFSLGGGMR
+434 CKLLFSLGDGMR

-452 GGVAAPDAGGAAEP
+452 GSVAVPDAGSV
-466 CPGHAAAPDAG
+466 
-477 HAAGAGVGHAAGA
+477 AGAGDGHVVVPDA
-490 GVEHAAEPCPGH
+490 ERAAES
-502 AAAPCPEPLSIDMQ
+502 CPEPLSIDMQ

-539 SVDLLQPEQGS
+539 SVDLLQSERGS
-550 LAAGA
+550 LPAES
-555 RGDVRLEL
+555 RNDVRLEL
-563 VVTDDGRGFTAEALH
+563 VVTDDGRGFTVEALH

-608 GGAVKLGNLEGGGAC
+608 GGAVELGNLEGGGAC

>member
-1 MSGKHDDRL
+1 MSGRQDDRL
-10 REQCHAEQ
+10 REQGQAER
-18 ATASASGDSQRGG
+18 ATASAAGDSQRGG

-40 RAWWR
+40 RVWWR

-62 AASAVTLIAI
+62 AASAVTLVAI

-87 SEHVEVNVGPYIYDA
+87 SEHVEVNAGPYIYDA
-102 QADELLRA
+102 QTDELLRA

-142 GWNRDMQVVDA
+142 GWNRDMQAVDA
-153 TMGLLRSDPSYRVS
+153 TMELLRSDSSYRVS

-174 EDDYLQTDGTPY
+174 ENDYLQTDGIPY
-186 DSEAT
+186 DPEAT

-239 YLTWIDWTLR
+239 YLTWIGWTLR

-360 ARIKA
+360 ARMKA
-365 DRAGSGEDVRKTL
+365 SRAGSGEDVRKTL

-404 EVMRSACAPSDVARV
+404 EVMRLACAPSDVARV

-434 CKLLFSLGGGMR
+434 CKLLFSLGDGMR
-446 AAGAGD
+446 AAGASD
-452 GGVAAPDAGGAAEP
+452 GSVAAPDAGGAAEP
-466 CPGHAAAPDAG
+466 CPGHTAEPDA
-477 HAAGAGVGHAAGA
+477 
-490 GVEHAAEPCPGH
+490 ERAAE
-502 AAAPCPEPLSIDMQ
+502 PCPEPLSIDMQ

-608 GGAVKLGNLEGGGAC
+608 GGAVELGNLEGGGAC